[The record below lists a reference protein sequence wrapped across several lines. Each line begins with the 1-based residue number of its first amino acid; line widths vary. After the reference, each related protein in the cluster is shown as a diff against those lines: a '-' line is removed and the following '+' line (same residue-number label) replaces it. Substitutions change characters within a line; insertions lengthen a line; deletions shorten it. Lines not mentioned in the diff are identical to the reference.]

1 MANQNSNSNDIGIG
15 GGGDGNNSGVD
26 ESGQE
31 QQQQSNEMN
40 SYQVIRLNHQDRM
53 SSAFE
58 SMLCDEMLCDVTII
72 CNGQAVKAH
81 RVILAASSTYFKE
94 IFHHIP
100 FGFCP
105 IVFLKN
111 FTNEDLNDILE
122 FVYKGELVVP
132 TERID
137 SLIDSAKSLG
147 IAGLAT
153 LRVNNNINN
162 KNNQQNNNNNVNKL
176 MTTSNSNNNNDKHVD
191 NSNDLTINT
200 TNQTITTNNIIKAAN
215 GDHNKQFNN

>member
-1 MANQNSNSNDIGIG
+1 M
-15 GGGDGNNSGVD
+15 NNS
-26 ESGQE
+26 
-31 QQQQSNEMN
+31 

-53 SSAFE
+53 STAIE

-81 RVILAASSTYFKE
+81 RIILAASSTYFKE

-122 FVYKGELVVP
+122 FVYKGELIVP
-132 TERID
+132 IERID

-147 IAGLAT
+147 ISGLAT
-153 LRVNNNINN
+153 L
-162 KNNQQNNNNNVNKL
+162 NV
-176 MTTSNSNNNNDKHVD
+176 
-191 NSNDLTINT
+191 
-200 TNQTITTNNIIKAAN
+200 
-215 GDHNKQFNN
+215 